1 MANTNDTASRTF
13 KAGYPYTVFIIDRG
27 ECDMFPFYAM
37 YDALEWYSFWKK
49 IADYETGMVVEY
61 YEDKLLRKSYTGR

>member
-1 MANTNDTASRTF
+1 MANSNDTNGRTF
-13 KAGYPYTVFIIDRG
+13 KAGYPYAVCIIDNG
-27 ECDMFPFYAM
+27 EYNMFSFYTVC
-37 YDALEWYSFWKK
+37 DALEWYSFWKK